1 MDEIWFHL
9 SNQFEI
15 FQVIIIL
22 EKIIYII
29 YDFNII

>member
-9 SNQFEI
+9 SNQFET

-29 YDFNII
+29 YDYII